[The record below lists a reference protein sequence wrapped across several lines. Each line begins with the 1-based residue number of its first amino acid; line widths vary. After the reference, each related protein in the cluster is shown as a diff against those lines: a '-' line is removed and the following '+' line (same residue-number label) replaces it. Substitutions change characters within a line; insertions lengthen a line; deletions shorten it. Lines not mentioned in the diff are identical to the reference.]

1 MVNIQNQSSELN
13 KFWLSHLEKIESHL
27 RPKSNME
34 YLISYLM
41 KYVHVVSDTYPIF
54 NGKFGLACFLVWVFN

>member
-1 MVNIQNQSSELN
+1 MVNI
-13 KFWLSHLEKIESHL
+13 HLGKIESHL

-41 KYVHVVSDTYPIF
+41 KYVLVVSDTYPIF